1 MHHGRRAL
9 TQAIE
14 YLVAAMTVI
23 LCIIVP
29 LYAKDG
35 YNQIGNAKF
44 EAYKAIMMTCCT
56 GLLVVIVVS
65 IILGLGERKKLQI
78 SVTDMCVMAYLMLTG
93 VSVISGGFYKD
104 ALWGCYGWNMGL
116 MSQFSFVLLYFFLSR
131 FGRYYRVVLIVL
143 CITAGIVYG
152 IGILHRMMIDPI
164 GFYDGLTYAQK
175 AQFLSTL
182 GQASWYGSFLAVTLP
197 VGAGV
202 FLYARSKVWRVFSG
216 IFTMLGFCTLVTQ
229 NSDSAYFALAGVML
243 VFFMMSAGERET
255 MCRFAGM
262 LALFFAAGKIM
273 YFLMQ
278 INPNPEL
285 NPDFV
290 TKIMWTSGATWV
302 LLVVCLTLTIM
313 LYDMGGHFALS
324 NSRGG
329 YSKRK
334 VWTYPENLMKK
345 MCMIVP
351 VAVIVVIAG
360 IVFMICMQTRGILP
374 ETISDRLSD
383 VSYFNWNDDW
393 GNGRGRIWR
402 FSAKIFSEE
411 SLKYKLFGVGPDCFN
426 SYVNA
431 YYGEE
436 EALLWGEKLLT
447 NAHNEWLNILI
458 NAGIL
463 GAAAYIGIY
472 VTAIVRFFRSHW
484 QDILLAGI
492 AAACMSYMCYNFFC
506 YQQVLCTPFVFILM
520 GIGEYVLRQT
530 EMNKSK
536 DGDHGREERAFETF

>member
-1 MHHGRRAL
+1 MHYGRKAL

-14 YLVAAMTVI
+14 YLVAALTVI

-44 EAYKAIMMTCCT
+44 EAYRAIMMSGCI
-56 GLLVVIVVS
+56 GLLVVIAVY
-65 IILGLGERKKLQI
+65 IILGLGEHKKLQI
-78 SVTDMCVMAYLMLTG
+78 SVTDACVMVYLILTL

-116 MSQFSFVLLYFFLSR
+116 MSQLSFVLLYFFLSR
-131 FGRYYRVVLIVL
+131 FGRYYRVVLTVL
-143 CITAGIVYG
+143 CTTAGIVYV
-152 IGILHRMMIDPI
+152 IGVLHRMMIDPI
-164 GFYDGLTYAQK
+164 GFYDGLTFAQK

-197 VGAGV
+197 VGVGV
-202 FLYARSKVWRVFSG
+202 FLYARNKIWRVLSG
-216 IFTMLGFCTLVTQ
+216 ILTMLGFSTLVTQ
-229 NSDSAYFALAGVML
+229 NSDSAYFALAGAML
-243 VFFMMSAGERET
+243 VFFIMSAGERET
-255 MCRFAGM
+255 MCRFMGV

-285 NPDFV
+285 EPDFV
-290 TKIMWTSGATWV
+290 TKIMWTSGVTWV
-302 LLVVCLTLTIM
+302 LLAVCLVLTIM
-313 LYDMGGHFALS
+313 LYVMGDHSSVS
-324 NSRGG
+324 NLHNGFDK
-329 YSKRK
+329 KRIW
-334 VWTYPENLMKK
+334 VYPADLMNK
-345 MCMIVP
+345 MRIILP
-351 VAVIVVIAG
+351 IAIIAVIVG
-360 IVFMICMQTRGILP
+360 IVLTICMQTRGTLP
-374 ETISDRLSD
+374 DIISDKLAG
-383 VSYFNWNDDW
+383 VSYFNWNDAW

-402 FSAKIFSEE
+402 FSVKIFSEG
-411 SLKYKLFGVGPDCFN
+411 SLKHKLFGVGPDCFN

-458 NAGIL
+458 NAGLL
-463 GAAAYIGIY
+463 GGAAYIGIY
-472 VTAIVRFFRSHW
+472 VTAIGRFIRSHR
-484 QDILLAGI
+484 QNIFVAGI
-492 AAACMSYMCYNFFC
+492 AAASMSYMCYNFFC
-506 YQQVLCTPFVFILM
+506 YQQVLCTPFVFILT
-520 GIGEYVLRQT
+520 GIGEYVLRQI

-536 DGDHGREERAFETF
+536 DGDHGREERTFETF

>member
-1 MHHGRRAL
+1 MHHGRKTLA
-9 TQAIE
+9 QGIE
-14 YLVAAMTVI
+14 YLVAAMTMI

-44 EAYKAIMMTCCT
+44 DAYKAIMLT
-56 GLLVVIVVS
+56 GGVGMLVVIAVY
-65 IILGLGERKKLQI
+65 IIWGLEEHTKAQI
-78 SVTDMCVMAYLMLTG
+78 SVTDMCVAAYLVLTW
-93 VSVISGGFYKD
+93 VSVFSGGFYKD

-131 FGRYYRVVLIVL
+131 FGRYYHVMLIAL
-143 CITAGIVYG
+143 CVAAGIVYVL
-152 IGILHRMMIDPI
+152 GILHRMLIDPI
-164 GFYDGLTYAQK
+164 GFYDGLNFAQK

-202 FLYARSKVWRVFSG
+202 FLYAQKKVWRVISG

-229 NSDSAYFALAGVML
+229 NSDSAYFALAGVL
-243 VFFMMSAGERET
+243 LIFFMLSAGERET
-255 MCRFAGM
+255 MCRFMGM
-262 LALFFAAGKIM
+262 LTLFFAAGKLM

-285 NPDFV
+285 DPDFV
-290 TKIMWTSGATWV
+290 TEIMWTSGITWV
-302 LLVVCLTLTIM
+302 LLAVCLALTVV
-313 LYDMGGHFALS
+313 LYAMGNHEDLLS
-324 NSRGG
+324 LRGG
-329 YSKRK
+329 SSTKK
-334 VWTYPENLMKK
+334 VWAYPVSLMQKIRR
-345 MCMIVP
+345 IVP

-360 IVFMICMQTRGILP
+360 IILMICMQTRGMLP
-374 ETISDRLSD
+374 VQISDKLSG

-402 FSAKIFSEE
+402 FSVKIFSEE
-411 SLKYKLFGVGPDCFN
+411 SLGHKLFGVGPDCFN
-426 SYVNA
+426 SYVNT

-458 NAGIL
+458 NAGLL
-463 GAAAYIGIY
+463 GAAAYIGIF
-472 VTAIVRFFRSHW
+472 VTAIGRFSQKYR
-484 QDILLAGI
+484 QDIWLAGI
-492 AAACMSYMCYNFFC
+492 AAACISYMCYNFFC
-506 YQQVLCTPFVFILM
+506 YQQVLCTPFIFILM
-520 GIGEYVLRQT
+520 GIGEYIVRQT
-530 EMNKSK
+530 VKK
-536 DGDHGREERAFETF
+536 EEV